1 MFDAFR
7 FLATRSLFRPAAL
20 FCLAALFSTSL
31 FAAPPVDP
39 FKGVARA
46 YLVRSGGED
55 MWQLNASQPMP
66 PASLTKVMTAL
77 LVLDDYRPEEIVT
90 VSQAAA
96 AETGSRIGLRAGDR
110 LTVGDLLAATLIRSA
125 NDACHALA
133 DWHSGSEAAFA
144 IKMNERAQL
153 LGMHDT
159 HFVNACGLDKP
170 GHLSTAH
177 DLATLAE
184 TALQNPTFNRITNK
198 GRMVIRS
205 VDSRRTFDLR
215 STNHLIGK
223 YDGVM
228 GMKTGFTNRAGPCL
242 IAVAE
247 RNGNQVLLVLL
258 NSAYRWQRAP
268 LIFDQAFARLDTD
281 QGPAMVARRDDKVST
296 ATAVANAPGL

>member
-1 MFDAFR
+1 MFHHSRVAA
-7 FLATRSLFRPAAL
+7 LRSLMRPTAL
-20 FCLAALFSTSL
+20 FCLAALFSASL
-31 FAAPPVDP
+31 FAAPPSDP

-55 MWQLNASQPMP
+55 MWQLNADQQLP

-77 LVLDDYRPEEIVT
+77 LVLDDYHPEEIVT
-90 VSQAAA
+90 VSKAAA

-144 IKMNERAQL
+144 VKMNERAKL
-153 LGMHDT
+153 LGMHNT
-159 HFVNACGLDKP
+159 HFVNACGLDRP
-170 GHLSTAH
+170 GHLSSAH

-184 TALQNPTFNRITNK
+184 TALQNPTFTRITTK

-205 VDSRRTFDLR
+205 VDRRRTFDLH

-247 RNGNQVLLVLL
+247 RNDKQVLLVLL
-258 NSAYRWQRAP
+258 NSANRWQRAP
-268 LIFDQAFARLDTD
+268 LIFDQAFARLNSA
-281 QGPAMVARRDDKVST
+281 QGPELVARHEQ
-296 ATAVANAPGL
+296 

>member
-1 MFDAFR
+1 MVHAVR
-7 FLATRSLFRPAAL
+7 RLSPRVALLCAVAL
-20 FCLAALFSTSL
+20 FCSSL
-31 FAAPPVDP
+31 FAAPPADP

-55 MWQLNASQPMP
+55 MWQLNSNQQMP

-77 LVLDDYRPEEIVT
+77 LVLDDYRPDEVVT
-90 VSQAAA
+90 VSRAAA
-96 AETGSRIGLRAGDR
+96 NELGSRIGLRAGDK
-110 LTVGDLLAATLIRSA
+110 LKVSDLLAATLIRSA

-144 IKMNERAQL
+144 VKMNERAKQ

-198 GRMVIRS
+198 GRMVVRS
-205 VDSRRTFDLR
+205 VDRKRTFDLR

-247 RNGNQVLLVLL
+247 RDGRQVLLVLL

-268 LIFDQAFARLDTD
+268 LIFDQAFARLNTD
-281 QGPAMVARRDDKVST
+281 QGPALVAHRDEELVVPV
-296 ATAVANAPGL
+296 AAAVETKAPGL